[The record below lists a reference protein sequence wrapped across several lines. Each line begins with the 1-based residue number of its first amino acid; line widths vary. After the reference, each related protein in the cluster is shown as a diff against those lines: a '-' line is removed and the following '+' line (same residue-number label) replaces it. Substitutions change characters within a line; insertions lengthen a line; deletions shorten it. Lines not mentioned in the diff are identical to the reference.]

1 MDKKEVFQHI
11 SRLAQEGLVTKEEL
25 IEVYL
30 EATEK
35 GAQKSLT
42 RQSRLSTILYFIG
55 GTIVFLGIIILI
67 GQNWHTLNDLTKILV
82 TLGSALAAFYVGV
95 LFSRYEKLDTVAQ
108 SFYFISGLV
117 APIGLNVTFD
127 IAGWTVTGAGTQ
139 SFIAAILFTMYLT
152 SYIFLRKIVF
162 MIFSISFGTWLFFS
176 FSTYLID
183 GNPALDTW
191 RVAGYRCLIAALTYI
206 FLGYYWRERESKVL
220 SDWLY
225 GFGVMGFLGAALALG
240 GWSPQQNIF
249 WELIFPGLVFGI
261 IFLSVYLKN
270 KSFLVFGALYLMAYI
285 IKITSEYFS
294 QSLGWPLALV
304 LAGFMLMGIG
314 YFAFYLN
321 QKYIKS

>member
-1 MDKKEVFQHI
+1 M
-11 SRLAQEGLVTKEEL
+11 
-25 IEVYL
+25 
-30 EATEK
+30 
-35 GAQKSLT
+35 
-42 RQSRLSTILYFIG
+42 
-55 GTIVFLGIIILI
+55 
-67 GQNWHTLNDLTKILV
+67 

-206 FLGYYWRERESKVL
+206 FLGYYWRER
-220 SDWLY
+220 
-225 GFGVMGFLGAALALG
+225 
-240 GWSPQQNIF
+240 
-249 WELIFPGLVFGI
+249 
-261 IFLSVYLKN
+261 
-270 KSFLVFGALYLMAYI
+270 
-285 IKITSEYFS
+285 
-294 QSLGWPLALV
+294 
-304 LAGFMLMGIG
+304 
-314 YFAFYLN
+314 
-321 QKYIKS
+321 